1 MKILFTNKH
10 LAVTCLGSS
19 DTPEK
24 SCFRLALYSNWAEND
39 QKALCVGFCFQ
50 KLGGDLGLCRFLS
63 LFLWVTHLSSLPPLL
78 RSEPIELLLVFED
91 LHNSP
96 MLYFNFQSTTAVTN
110 KWPCNTISYVIGA
123 SLTSTLKYIKKFLNV
138 LFVFY
143 FDILRNQ
150 NLQFYIKI

>member
-1 MKILFTNKH
+1 MKILFTNKR

-78 RSEPIELLLVFED
+78 TI
-91 LHNSP
+91 HNSP

-123 SLTSTLKYIKKFLNV
+123 SLTSTWKYIKTFLNAF
-138 LFVFY
+138 FVCY
-143 FDILRNQ
+143 FDILCNQ